1 MNYFLLKRN
10 PDIAGRIGKKFT
22 SSGIHW
28 YVNTQNGGYPSH
40 SKSLEVNDIVY
51 LYEKNYAVWGKG
63 KVKEKVL
70 STKPLKNIED
80 FLRYVDKSN
89 LQNRTYWGQLFLDKI
104 KNYHVKKNLN
114 LYICEFKIDQEVLD
128 SPIIIID
135 KKGRNSFQKLSG
147 PLEAEKEPN
156 LILSESIPSTLRFK
170 LYMYYQI
177 ELKTFIFDIDHVVPS
192 SLGGPGNIEEN
203 LYPLPYGINRKK
215 SDWVPNGLFVTA
227 IRNRKIFDKI
237 SKKAQS
243 FLNRNISDYKRGE
256 FKSDND
262 SKEVAKELINLVRLQ
277 DIKTIKEFFSEIKD
291 FQYPIIKCEYCDRR

>member
-28 YVNTQNGGYPSH
+28 YVNTKNGGYPSH
-40 SKSLEVNDIVY
+40 SKSLEVNDVVY

-89 LQNRTYWGQLFLDKI
+89 LKNRTYWGQLFLDKI
-104 KNYHVKKNLN
+104 KNCLIKKNLN
-114 LYICEFKIDQEVLD
+114 LYICEFKLDQEVLD
-128 SPIIIID
+128 SPIIINN
-135 KKGRNSFQKLSG
+135 KKGQNSLQKLSG
-147 PLEAEKEPN
+147 PLESEKEAN
-156 LILSESIPSTLRFK
+156 LVWSENIPSTLRFK

-177 ELKTFIFDIDHVVPS
+177 ELKTFLFDIDHVVPS

-227 IRNRKIFDKI
+227 IRHRKIFDKI